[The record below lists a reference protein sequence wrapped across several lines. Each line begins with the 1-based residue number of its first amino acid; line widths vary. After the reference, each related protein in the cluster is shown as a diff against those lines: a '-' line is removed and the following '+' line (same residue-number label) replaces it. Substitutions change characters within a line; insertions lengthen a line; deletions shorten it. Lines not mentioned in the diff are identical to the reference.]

1 MPMSL
6 VTEHLQRHHKAFE
19 VFPHQPVLSSI
30 AEARAIGIGADEV
43 IKTLVLDTVAGHAL
57 AVLPAMERL
66 DLKLAQ
72 RAVQDHH
79 AHLASEDEMSRDF
92 PNFELGAVPPLGSL
106 LGVPT
111 YVDPEVMAHASVV
124 FAGSQ
129 RESVR
134 IRTSALF
141 DEESIRVVP
150 LSVHP
155 DYNDV

>member
-1 MPMSL
+1 MSL
-6 VTEHLQRHHKAFE
+6 VTEHLQQHHKAFE
-19 VFPHQPVLSSI
+19 VLPHPPVLSAI
-30 AEARAIGIGADEV
+30 DEARVIGIGTEDV
-43 IKTLVLDTVAGHAL
+43 IKTLVLDTAAGHAL

-92 PNFELGAVPPLGSL
+92 PDFDLGAVPPLGSL

-111 YVDPEVMAHASVV
+111 YVDPEVMAHESVV

-141 DEESIRVVP
+141 DDESFRVVP
-150 LSVHP
+150 LCMHP
-155 DYNDV
+155 DYDDY